1 MVCSDKQTELDAAN
15 MEIFYLTCGAR
26 NILDLMVYVN
36 ENIVKCECMA
46 CYETGR
52 TQDAPY
58 RQTEGDACSFSS
70 SWEEILATYQINFL
84 FHRIPDDSDE
94 VQFMK
99 DISNR
104 ATGPRLML
112 DTDIVNVGHDQH
124 WRNVALGR
132 RVSRGSDPFTEA
144 RNKLRHLLE

>member
-1 MVCSDKQTELDAAN
+1 
-15 MEIFYLTCGAR
+15 MEIFYLTCGAKK
-26 NILDLMVYVN
+26 IQELMLYVN
-36 ENIVKCECMA
+36 EKIVKCECMA

-52 TQDAPY
+52 TQDAPF
-58 RQTEGDACSFSS
+58 RQADGYVCSFAS
-70 SWEEILATYQINFL
+70 SWEEILETYQINFQ

-99 DISNR
+99 DISSR
-104 ATGPRLML
+104 STGPRLML
-112 DTDIVNVGHDQH
+112 DADIINVGHDEH

-132 RVSRGSDPFTEA
+132 RVARGSDPFTEE